1 MENTNSSI
9 EEDLKKFKEVSF
21 KLGSDKNLVQ
31 AAGGNTS
38 MKINNSMFIKASGT
52 WLQDSLEKDIFVEVN
67 LKSIQNKIQNEID
80 DNYVDDITSN
90 NNLRPSVETSFHA
103 LINYKYVLHVHST
116 STIAN
121 AVYLNS
127 EKLLKE
133 QLGQEI
139 ACVPYAR
146 PGFPLTLLI
155 KKHINVDTQII
166 ILENHG
172 LIIAGD
178 NLEKTHD
185 LLIDIHNKLDVIFN
199 KDYPIYAGNKNIEIS
214 GYTQKNDEK
223 YKIFQTSNHKL
234 LEIFSK
240 SLYPDH
246 VIFLGPGVP
255 LFKSSE
261 NLKKFIF
268 ETQEKG
274 INPPPFI
281 ILEKYGLYESHQCVA
296 AAREMIDCFVEVLI
310 RINLGNE
317 IKSLSKNQEDE
328 LLNWD
333 AEKYRQT
340 IN

>member
-9 EEDLKKFKEVSF
+9 EEDLKKFKEISHN
-21 KLGSDKNLVQ
+21 LGSNKYLVQ

-38 MKINNSMFIKASGT
+38 MKTNNSMFIKASGT

-67 LKSIQNKIQNEID
+67 LKSIQDKIQNKID
-80 DNYVDDITSN
+80 DNYVDDIISN

-116 STIAN
+116 STIAK

-133 QLGQEI
+133 QLGEEI

-146 PGFPLTLLI
+146 PGFPLTLSI
-155 KKHINVDTQII
+155 KKNINTDTQII

-185 LLIDIHNKLDVIFN
+185 LLIDTHNKLDDTFN
-199 KDYPIYAGNKNIEIS
+199 NDYPVYEGNKNIEIS
-214 GYTQKNDEK
+214 GYTNKNTEK
-223 YKIFQTSNHKL
+223 YKIFQTSNHEL

-255 LFKSSE
+255 LFKSLKS
-261 NLKKFIF
+261 LKKFIF
-268 ETQEKG
+268 EIQEKE

-281 ILEKYGLYESHQCVA
+281 ILEKYGLYESHQCVE
-296 AAREMIDCFVEVLI
+296 AARKMIDCFVEVLL

-317 IKSLSKNQEDE
+317 IKYLSKNQEDE

-333 AEKYRQT
+333 AEKYRQA